1 MNPVNETELG
11 REVRAAVAAA
21 LKRFG
26 DNDIAAV
33 KVSTLRIGQLSKSA
47 PPPLPTSPWSEL
59 RSNECRICL
68 SGVRCDRGCL
78 ASARQ
83 DGVGSCLRLCARRA
97 ALLWAE
103 FTLHRV

>member
-33 KVSTLRIGQLSKSA
+33 KVSTLRKIDQLIN
-47 PPPLPTSPWSEL
+47 PEPDTF
-59 RSNECRICL
+59 RIP
-68 SGVRCDRGCL
+68 VERCDAGPYEAMSR
-78 ASARQ
+78 ARIENLLF
-83 DGVGSCLRLCARRA
+83 GA
-97 ALLWAE
+97 AQ
-103 FTLHRV
+103 